1 MIQQKINFKYK
12 DQDLKFNIKV
22 TNENGEELFFND
34 LGKRNKDDHV
44 EILEILLKQLK
55 GNKNA

>member
-1 MIQQKINFKYK
+1 MSKIDFKYK
-12 DQDLKFNIKV
+12 DQDLKFTIKV

-44 EILEILLKQLK
+44 EILEILLEQLK

>member
-1 MIQQKINFKYK
+1 MLDFKYK
-12 DQDLKFNIKV
+12 DQDLKFIIKV

-34 LGKRNKDDHV
+34 LGKQNKDDHV

>member
-1 MIQQKINFKYK
+1 MSKIDFKYK
-12 DQDLKFNIKV
+12 NQDLKFAIKV

-44 EILEILLKQLK
+44 EILEILLEQLK

>member
-1 MIQQKINFKYK
+1 MLDFKYK
-12 DQDLKFNIKV
+12 NQDLKFAIKV

-44 EILEILLKQLK
+44 EILEILLEQLK
-55 GNKNA
+55 ENKNA

>member
-1 MIQQKINFKYK
+1 MLDFKYK
-12 DQDLKFNIKV
+12 DQDLKFTIKV

-44 EILEILLKQLK
+44 EILEILLEQLK